1 MKVRFRP
8 IACIL
13 FLLVAGFSS
22 LGQPPHAFFWYTSK
36 GDPSLKTIHHIIQDP
51 DGFIW
56 LATWDGLL
64 RFDGYQFER
73 HILPPDKPTNRFIA
87 LKADRNGDIWTISYD
102 NALFRFAPRENRFI
116 PIDTGGK
123 AITRIIETD
132 GYGFFLTTA
141 ENQILF
147 VDIESD
153 KAGAFLGSLPEGTEL
168 YGSFPKK
175 DGSFLLLT
183 STGVQSPAGSFGFN
197 APALCAA
204 ETGGILYFG
213 SSGGKIFAQSED
225 GVRVLSL
232 PTAADIYSISPIP
245 GGKELLVG
253 STAAD
258 VFIINPTG
266 GRTER
271 LRSPSLL
278 SGTISTLTD
287 VSGNLWVYSASG
299 GLDWY
304 DPAARRLIPFYDD
317 KLDRQGWNGENRV
330 TAVFCDRQGIL
341 WAGTNWNG
349 LMKVVLH
356 DDRFYLDAV
365 GPSFETAPENS
376 VRALYQDMEKRIWVT
391 TKDGRIHLYDRDMVY
406 QGDLFS
412 DGSVRMQLG
421 DLQNSIYA
429 NAQDRQGTLWFGSR
443 QNGLIEAERIPGPRI
458 RFRITHYPKEADA
471 HYGLNGEQIFSL
483 YADRNNRLWIASF
496 DDGLSYLD
504 LNDPERRFISKKNRF
519 SFPTEEKNRLRA
531 ISPGPDGSL
540 LACGTLGLFV
550 CANPG
555 KEPEDLEFKRYFISG
570 EDHPSG
576 ARDLQ
581 YAFTSRGGQ
590 IYVCSYGA
598 GFNHF
603 SKDGAEPTFSA
614 ITTRDGLLSN
624 FTLSAV
630 QDSTGRIWIAT
641 DEGLNRYDPA
651 TRRIESYTYDRIGYD
666 IHFNEGVPLYADNG
680 EIYFGSTQ
688 GVLHFHPERISNSS
702 YVPPLLVTAAG
713 AAGKALPFKQDKEA
727 VIRSGQPLEVHF
739 QAMDLSQPQQI
750 LYYYR
755 LDGKDSDWIPA
766 GNERSITLSH
776 LRPGNYALH
785 LRSTN
790 ASGIEV
796 DNETILPFTVRVRPA
811 LSVWAILL
819 YLTLAAGILAALYW
833 ERRRRRLLEEPYYGS
848 LHGADREF
856 IKELVTF
863 LSENL
868 ENTELDVPE
877 MAARMNV
884 SRSVL
889 FERTKTLLDKSP
901 AALLREIRFE
911 KAKALIRE
919 GKHSLSQITFMT
931 GFNDPHYFS
940 SAFKRQFGMTPSDYK
955 KSLGRN

>member
-8 IACIL
+8 ITCFL
-13 FLLVAGFSS
+13 FLLITGFPS

-64 RFDGYQFER
+64 RFDGYRFER

-87 LKADRNGDIWTISYD
+87 LKTDRNGDLWTISYD
-102 NALFRFAPRENRFI
+102 NALYRFAPRENRFF
-116 PIDTGGK
+116 PIDTGDRNV
-123 AITRIIETD
+123 TRIIETD

-153 KAGAFLGSLPEGTEL
+153 KAGPFLGSLPEGTEL
-168 YGSFPKK
+168 FGSFPKK

-183 STGVQSPAGSFGFN
+183 SSGVQTPAGPLGFN
-197 APALCAA
+197 APAFCAA
-204 ETGGILYFG
+204 ETGGVMYFG
-213 SSGGKIFAQSED
+213 SAGGKVFAQSED
-225 GVRVLSL
+225 GLRVLSL
-232 PTAADIYSISPIP
+232 PTAADICTISPIP

-253 STAAD
+253 SNSAD
-258 VFIINPTG
+258 VFIFNPAG
-266 GRTER
+266 GHAER
-271 LRSPSLL
+271 LHSPSLPA
-278 SGTISTLTD
+278 GIISSMTD
-287 VSGNLWVYSASG
+287 VSGELWVFSSSG

-304 DPAARRLIPFYDD
+304 DPAGRRLVPFYDN
-317 KLDRQGWNGENRV
+317 KLARQGWNGENRV

-356 DDRFYLDAV
+356 NDRFFLDPV

-376 VRALYQDMEKRIWVT
+376 VRALFQDQEKHIWVT
-391 TKDGRIHLYDRDMVY
+391 TKDGRIHLFDQDMTY

-412 DGSVRMQLG
+412 DGSVRMQRG
-421 DLQNSIYA
+421 DLHSSIYA
-429 NAQDRQGTLWFGSR
+429 IAQDRHGTMWFGSR
-443 QNGLIEAERIPGPRI
+443 QNGLIEAERIPGPRV
-458 RFRITHYPKEADA
+458 RFRIKNYPKEADA
-471 HYGLNGEQIFSL
+471 YYGLNGEQIYSL
-483 YADRNNRLWIASF
+483 YADRNDRLWIASF

-519 SFPTEEKNRLRA
+519 TFPTEEKNRLRA
-531 ISPGPDGSL
+531 VTYGPGGSL
-540 LACGTLGLFV
+540 LACGTLGLFI

-555 KEPEDLEFKRYFISG
+555 KEPEELEFKRYVISG

-598 GFNHF
+598 GFNRF
-603 SKDGAEPTFSA
+603 SEEAPGESFSA
-614 ITTRDGLLSN
+614 VTTRDGLLSN

-666 IHFNEGVPLYADNG
+666 IHFNEGAPLYASNG
-680 EIYFGSTQ
+680 NIYFSSTQ
-688 GVLHFHPERISNSS
+688 GVLHFHPDRISNSS
-702 YVPPLLVTAAG
+702 FVPTLLVTAAG
-713 AAGKALPFKQDKEA
+713 AAGEALPLQPDKET
-727 VIRSGQPLEVHF
+727 VIRSGQQLEVHY
-739 QAMDLSQPQQI
+739 QAMDLSQPGQI
-750 LYYYR
+750 LYYYQ
-755 LDGKDSDWIPA
+755 LDGRTDDWIPA
-766 GNERSITLSH
+766 GNERSITLSR
-776 LRPGNYALH
+776 LRPGNYTLR

-819 YLTLAAGILAALYW
+819 YLAAAAGILAALYW
-833 ERRRRRLLEEPYYGS
+833 ERRRKRLLQEPYFGS

-940 SAFKRQFGMTPSDYK
+940 SAFKRQFGMTPSEYK
-955 KSLGRN
+955 KASGRN